1 MAACHATGA
10 NRDISYVPEI
20 VYGTTPANP
29 RFKTL
34 RTTGD
39 SLKGTIET
47 QSSSELIKGRVDSAP
62 VMGRVSGGGGI
73 PVEMSF
79 RTFDDFL
86 AAMLFAEWEPYP
98 AAGVGATR
106 LRLGTKANPGEAQ
119 SFTIERF
126 FSDIVMYRYYT
137 GCLVNTF
144 DLSVPLDGKV
154 TGSFGIMAKNNPDP
168 LDLPLAGETYDPE
181 FPTNTDQFTSFIG
194 GLFIKDVD
202 GGDFVPADAIAYAT
216 QIDLKV
222 NNNMQADNVLFSKE
236 AGCITP
242 GKFQVG
248 GTVSMYLK
256 DKTFI
261 KYVNDW
267 ETLKLYFELSDAS
280 VGGNTYRF
288 VLGSLKFT
296 DAPDGVSS
304 PNAITL
310 ALPFTAFGQDA
321 LQVIRIPSAA
331 ENRVLMPIFTRTG
344 NNVTMA
350 AHPENPDGAT
360 VEIRYTL
367 DGTEPTA
374 TSTRYTAA
382 VDITAGGTNPSPVT
396 VKAVAFDTSTNAYA
410 KSRTHTEEYT
420 YT

>member
-10 NRDISYVPEI
+10 NRDIAYVPEI
-20 VYGTTPANP
+20 VYGTTPATP

-62 VMGRVSGGGGI
+62 VMGRVSGGGAI

-86 AAMLFAEWEPYP
+86 AALLFAEWEPFP
-98 AAGVGATR
+98 AGGTGATR
-106 LRLGTKANPGEAQ
+106 IRLGTKANPGEAQ

-126 FSDIVMYRYYT
+126 FSDIIMYRYYT
-137 GCLVNTF
+137 GCLINTF
-144 DLSVPLDGKV
+144 DLSIPLDGKV

-168 LDLPLAGETYDPE
+168 RDAPLAGETYDPE
-181 FPTNTDQFTSFIG
+181 FPTVTDQFTSFIG
-194 GLFIKDVD
+194 GLFVKDID

-222 NNNMQADNVLFSKE
+222 NNNMQADNILFSKE

-248 GTVSMYLK
+248 GTVTMYLK

-261 KYVNDW
+261 QHVNAWD
-267 ETLKLYFELSDAS
+267 TLKMYFELSDATT
-280 VGGNTYRF
+280 GGNTYRF
-288 VLGSLKFT
+288 IIGSLKFT
-296 DAPDGVSS
+296 DAPDGVSN
-304 PNAITL
+304 PNAVTI

-321 LQVIRIPSAA
+321 LQVIRIPSTA
-331 ENRVLMPIFTRTG
+331 ERRVLMPIFARTA
-344 NNVTMA
+344 NNVTMT
-350 AHPENPDGAT
+350 AHPEDPDDA
-360 VEIRYTL
+360 VVAIRYTL
-367 DGTEPTA
+367 DGTEPTI
-374 TSTRYTAA
+374 TSQLYSAA
-382 VDITAGGTNPSPVT
+382 VDITGGGANPSPVT
-396 VKAVAFDTSTNAYA
+396 VKAVAFDTGAGGYA
-410 KSRTHTEEYT
+410 KSRVHTEEYT